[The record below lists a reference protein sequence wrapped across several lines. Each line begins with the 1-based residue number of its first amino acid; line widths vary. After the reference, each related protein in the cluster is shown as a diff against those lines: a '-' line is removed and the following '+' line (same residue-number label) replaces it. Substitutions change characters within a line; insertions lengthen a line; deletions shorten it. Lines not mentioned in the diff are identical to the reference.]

1 MAKLWA
7 SLLGR
12 KDETRYTIDDWIK
25 DKSFAFNGSTYP
37 ILGLNPYD
45 SKTEDIEH
53 SFDAYVQA
61 AYKSNPIVFAAA
73 ETRRLVFSEARFQW
87 QQLRGGRPGD
97 LFGTP
102 DLEVLERPWP
112 NGTTGELLS
121 RAEQDSGFGGN
132 FFAVREGNRIRRRR
146 PDWMSIILSAPPD
159 EAAAS
164 DVVGYVYKPGGL
176 MSKVAPVPYLPEQV
190 CHWSPIPDP
199 QAEYRGMSWL
209 TPVIRE
215 VMADKAAADHKLK
228 FFENG
233 ATLSTIVG
241 LKDVTDE
248 QFDEFVGAF
257 RKTHE
262 GVANAYRTLFLAG
275 AVDTTVV
282 GTDLTQIDFKVT
294 QGAGETRISAASRVP
309 AVILGISEGMQ
320 GSSLNAGNYDAA
332 KKNWERGFMRPHWR
346 SACAAL
352 EVLVRRPE
360 GARLWYDTRDIAFL
374 RDDEKSLADIRQKDA
389 VTLRQLTDAGCEWD
403 AAIEYVETGDI
414 RRLFGRHSGLFSVQL
429 QKPGSTTDPA
439 PDAEED
445 E

>member
-1 MAKLWA
+1 VAN
-7 SLLGR
+7 LLSVLRGTS
-12 KDETRYTIDDWIK
+12 TRYSVDDWIK
-25 DKSFAFNGSTYP
+25 DKYFTYNGVSYP
-37 ILGLNPYD
+37 IVGLNQYG
-45 SKTEDIEH
+45 SKTEDIES
-53 SFDAYVQA
+53 SFDAYVQSV
-61 AYKSNPIVFAAA
+61 YKANPIVFAAVEA
-73 ETRRLVFSEARFQW
+73 RRQVFSEARFQW
-87 QQLRGGRPGD
+87 QRMERGRPTD
-97 LFGTP
+97 LFG
-102 DLEVLERPWP
+102 DQELAVLERPWP

-121 RAEQDSGFGGN
+121 RAEQDTSFGGN
-132 FFAVREGNRIRRRR
+132 FYAIRERTRIRRFR
-146 PDWMSIILSAPPD
+146 PDWVSIILSAPPD
-159 EAAAS
+159 EAVAS
-164 DVVGYVYKPGGL
+164 DVVGYVVKPGGPL
-176 MSKVAPVPYLPEQV
+176 SKADPVTYLPEQM

-199 QAEYRGMSWL
+199 LAQYRGMSWL

-257 RKTHE
+257 RKAHE

-282 GTDLTQIDFKVT
+282 GTDLRQIDFKQT

-346 SACAAL
+346 SACAAF
-352 EVLVRRPE
+352 ESLVRVPT

-374 RDDEKSLADIRQKDA
+374 RDDENNLAEIRQKDA
-389 VTLRQLTDAGCEWD
+389 QTLRTLVDAGFNPD
-403 AAIEYVETGDI
+403 AAVEYVKTGDLS
-414 RRLFGRHSGLFSVQL
+414 RLVGTHSGLFSVQL
-429 QKPGSTTDPA
+429 QPPGSEQPTDQ
-439 PDAEED
+439 EGD
-445 E
+445 EQ